1 MSCRKKE
8 GTNPLLAKFRAE
20 LEAEY
25 QANLMRVRE
34 FDLIV
39 LLLTANE
46 ELQVGPGRA
55 GKLINAYLARQME
68 FSEDILNDCEDDEE
82 AVYSR
87 YKLAKRLKAIL
98 GPENWAQYHKLFPFL
113 QEFWED

>member
-1 MSCRKKE
+1 MSARHKK
-8 GTNPLLAKFRAE
+8 GNNPLLAKFQAE

-25 QANLMRVRE
+25 QRNLMRVRE

-46 ELQVGPGRA
+46 ELRVGPGRA

-68 FSEDILNDCEDDEE
+68 FSDAILEDCADDPE

-87 YKLAKRLKAIL
+87 YKLAARLKEIL

-113 QEFWED
+113 QEFWDD